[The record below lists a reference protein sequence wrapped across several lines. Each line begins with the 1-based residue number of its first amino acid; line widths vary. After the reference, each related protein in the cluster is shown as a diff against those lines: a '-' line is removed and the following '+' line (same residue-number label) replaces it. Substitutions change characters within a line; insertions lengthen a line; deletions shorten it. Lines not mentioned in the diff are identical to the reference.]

1 MNVMNCT
8 FCFNTKLR
16 TWNVFSA
23 NDYRGGFS
31 FFLCLFKGNNKVMYT
46 GRYETS

>member
-1 MNVMNCT
+1 MYLVQMIIEVV
-8 FCFNTKLR
+8 L
-16 TWNVFSA
+16 V
-23 NDYRGGFS
+23 